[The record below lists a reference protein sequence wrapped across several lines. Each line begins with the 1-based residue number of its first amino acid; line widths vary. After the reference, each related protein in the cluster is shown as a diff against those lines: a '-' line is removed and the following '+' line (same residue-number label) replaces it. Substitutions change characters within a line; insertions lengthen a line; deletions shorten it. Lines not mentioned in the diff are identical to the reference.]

1 MNISLLASWTKRYN
15 VDRHKLWRQY
25 IDFKYD
31 TDRPNIFCSSTN
43 GASQFF
49 KGVMWAATAAK
60 LGFRWKIGDGKKVKF
75 WEDNWL
81 GPSSL
86 AIQFWEVYVLVQEK
100 SGTVADLWD
109 GSVLKCTFRRGF
121 DQRLMNLWL
130 EIVQLASTISFTE
143 DEDAL
148 GWQFNS
154 NGIYSSQ
161 SLYRI
166 INFRGILPV
175 FVPAVWHLKVPPRVQ
190 FFLWLLSKN
199 KNLTRDNLNIRKKL
213 DDLTCLFCTEN
224 ESVQHL
230 FFECVVAK

>member
-1 MNISLLASWTKRYN
+1 
-15 VDRHKLWRQY
+15 
-25 IDFKYD
+25 
-31 TDRPNIFCSSTN
+31 
-43 GASQFF
+43 
-49 KGVMWAATAAK
+49 MWAATAAK

-148 GWQFNS
+148 VWQFNS